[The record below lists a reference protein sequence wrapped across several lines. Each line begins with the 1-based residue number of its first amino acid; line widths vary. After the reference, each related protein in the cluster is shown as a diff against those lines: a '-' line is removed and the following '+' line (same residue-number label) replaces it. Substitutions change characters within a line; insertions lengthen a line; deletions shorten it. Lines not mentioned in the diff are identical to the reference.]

1 MKTKRV
7 IRIIA
12 IVFVLA
18 VAGIGFYASNYYR
31 ATDEALAT
39 FASGEG
45 LSERVTVFRPADMLD
60 AETVAGEDNV
70 GLIFYPGGKVAVEA
84 YAPLMNKLA
93 EEGITCVLLEMPLN
107 LAVLDSDAAEGIEE
121 ILPDVERWYVGGHS
135 LGGAMAASYAAD
147 HVEEVE
153 GLILLAAYSMKD
165 LIHSGLDVISIY
177 GSEDQVLNRQSYE
190 ENRKNL
196 PDDAVEVIIEG
207 GNHAQF
213 GDYGVQEGDGTAMI
227 EGEEQLNQ
235 TTEKIAQL
243 IFGESGNKTNES
255 EKAPVN

>member
-1 MKTKRV
+1 MILTLL
-7 IRIIA
+7 I
-12 IVFVLA
+12 VLA
-18 VAGIGFYASNYYR
+18 MSGIYLYTSNYYR

-45 LSERVTVFRPADMLD
+45 VTERVTVFRPV
-60 AETVAGEDNV
+60 ETGDEEPVAGEAV

-84 YAPLMNKLA
+84 YAPLMKSLA

-107 LAVLDSDAAEGIEE
+107 LAVLDSDAAEGIDE

-135 LGGAMAASYAAD
+135 LGGAMAASYAAE
-147 HVEEVE
+147 HVEAVE
-153 GLILLAAYSMKD
+153 GLILLAAYSTKD
-165 LIHSGLDVISIY
+165 LTNSGLDVISIY

-196 PDDAVEVIIEG
+196 PGDTVEVIIEG

-213 GDYGVQEGDGTAMI
+213 GDYGVQEGDGTATI
-227 EGEEQLNQ
+227 GGEEQLNQ

-243 IFGESGNKTNES
+243 IFGKS
-255 EKAPVN
+255 

>member
-1 MKTKRV
+1 M
-7 IRIIA
+7 
-12 IVFVLA
+12 
-18 VAGIGFYASNYYR
+18 
-31 ATDEALAT
+31 
-39 FASGEG
+39 
-45 LSERVTVFRPADMLD
+45 
-60 AETVAGEDNV
+60 VAGEDNV

-84 YAPLMNKLA
+84 YAPLMKSLA

-107 LAVLDSDAAEGIEE
+107 LAVLDNDVAERIDE
-121 ILPDVERWYVGGHS
+121 ILPDVDRWYVGGHS
-135 LGGAMAASYAAD
+135 LGGAMAASYAAE

-153 GLILLAAYSMKD
+153 GLILLAAYSTKD
-165 LIHSGLDVISIY
+165 LTNSGLDVISIY

-213 GDYGVQEGDGTAMI
+213 GDYGVQEGDGTATI
-227 EGEEQLNQ
+227 GGEEQLNQ

-243 IFGESGNKTNES
+243 IFGKS
-255 EKAPVN
+255 

>member
-7 IRIIA
+7 IQIIA
-12 IVFVLA
+12 IVLVLA
-18 VAGIGFYASNYYR
+18 VTGIGFYASDYYR
-31 ATDEALAT
+31 ASDEALAT

-60 AETVAGEDNV
+60 AETVAGEGSV

-84 YAPLMNKLA
+84 YASLMKSLA

-107 LAVLDSDAAEGIEE
+107 LAVLDSDAAEGIDE

-135 LGGAMAASYAAD
+135 LGGAMAASYAAE

-153 GLILLAAYSMKD
+153 GLILLAAYSTKD
-165 LIHSGLDVISIY
+165 LTNSGLDVISIY

-207 GNHAQF
+207 GNHGQF
-213 GDYGVQEGDGTAMI
+213 GDYGLQEGDGTARI
-227 EGEEQLNQ
+227 SAEEQLLQ
-235 TTEKIAQL
+235 TKESIAHL
-243 IFGESGNKTNES
+243 IFGKS
-255 EKAPVN
+255 

>member
-12 IVFVLA
+12 IVLVLA
-18 VAGIGFYASNYYR
+18 VTGIGFYASNYSR
-31 ATDEALAT
+31 ASDEALAA

-45 LSERVTVFRPADMLD
+45 LSERVTVFRPADMVDL
-60 AETVAGEDNV
+60 ESVAGEGSV

-84 YAPLMNKLA
+84 YAPLMKSLA

-107 LAVLDSDAAEGIEE
+107 LAVLDSNAAEGIDE

-147 HVEEVE
+147 HSEELE
-153 GLILLAAYSMKD
+153 GLVLLAAYSTKD
-165 LIHSGLDVISIY
+165 LTNSGLDVISIY

-190 ENRKNL
+190 QNRTNL
-196 PDDAVEVIIEG
+196 PDNAVEVIIEG

-213 GDYGVQEGDGTAMI
+213 GDYGVQEGDGTATI
-227 EGEEQLNQ
+227 GGEEQLNQ

-243 IFGESGNKTNES
+243 IFGKS
-255 EKAPVN
+255 

>member
-12 IVFVLA
+12 IVLVLS
-18 VAGIGFYASNYYR
+18 VTGIGFYTSKYYR
-31 ATDEALAT
+31 ASDEALAT
-39 FASGEG
+39 FASGEV
-45 LSERVTVFRPADMLD
+45 LSERVTVFRPA
-60 AETVAGEDNV
+60 ETGDEEPVAGEAV

-84 YAPLMNKLA
+84 YAPLMKSLA
-93 EEGITCVLLEMPLN
+93 EKGIICVLLEMPLN
-107 LAVLDSDAAEGIEE
+107 LAVLDSDAAEGIDE

-147 HVEEVE
+147 HVESLE
-153 GLILLAAYSMKD
+153 GLVLLASYSTKD
-165 LIHSGLDVISIY
+165 LTNSGLDVISIF
-177 GSEDQVLNRQSYE
+177 GSEDQVLNCQSYE
-190 ENRKNL
+190 ENRTNL

-213 GDYGVQEGDGTAMI
+213 GDYGVQEGDGTATI
-227 EGEEQLNQ
+227 GGEEQLNQ

-243 IFGESGNKTNES
+243 IFGKS
-255 EKAPVN
+255 